1 MSVKNDLNNLKL
13 NIQDV
18 RSKLY
23 TNLVNKGVT
32 NITATSTLNEL
43 ADSVSGMTNDLP
55 IEEDVKQIE
64 QLLLDEFSK
73 DWDTEYCYHN
83 DCLCIYS
90 NDTNLYSSE
99 LWNNFYYDVNEQSY
113 KQMYCLDGSNEYNTP
128 YLPYDLT
135 KDKIFTCYVYDENTQ
150 ETNETTKLFSGFAK
164 RKDMNYPIEVQYND
178 ISGNTNTMLLSD
190 RDFNCKELSEWGYYN
205 DAYIE
210 NPLTY
215 NQYNTLHQKIELT
228 NYYRNNTPYDDSNAC
243 GNISLNTGSTSWG
256 YIEIIDDDT
265 LLFKDSQESYSNI
278 KFEGQKFLNV
288 FVNGKHYTKF
298 KYIPSQ
304 SKTDK
309 NYDLYKFPLRV
320 GNVKEFKVLPN
331 DRPLITMERLFE
343 GYYGIERIN
352 LPELYTNN
360 VTDMSHMFANC
371 SSLRVINMP
380 YLTTEGVTDMGYM
393 FANCSSLQYL
403 DLSNFDTSSVGNMDE
418 MFSGCTSL
426 QSLDLSNFDT
436 SSVTDMNNMF
446 ANCSSLQS
454 LDLSNF
460 DTSNVNG
467 MGYMFANCS
476 SLQSLDLSNFDTS
489 NVNGMSGMIGNCPL
503 LRDFKINGMGRGT
516 YFSMYLGSCLLLGVN
531 SEDFPNALQSF
542 KDTFIYD
549 IYDRAAAENAGTLQF
564 STNTLSLL
572 TEDEIAQITSKGYTI
587 A

>member
-43 ADSVSGMTNDLP
+43 ADSVSGITNDLP

-73 DWDTEYCYHN
+73 EWNTEYCYHN

-90 NDTNLYSSE
+90 NDTNLYSTE
-99 LWNNFYYDVNEQSY
+99 LWNNFYYDVNEQNN

-135 KDKIFTCYVYDENTQ
+135 KDKTYYRDYYNENTYIM
-150 ETNETTKLFSGFAK
+150 EYHSKLFSGFVK
-164 RKDMNYPIEVQYND
+164 RKDLNYPIEVQYND
-178 ISGNTNTMLLSD
+178 ISGNTNTMLLS
-190 RDFNCKELSEWGYYN
+190 NKEFKLKEIDEWGYYN
-205 DAYIE
+205 DVYIE

-215 NQYNTLHQKIELT
+215 NQYHTFHQKIELT

-256 YIEIIDDDT
+256 HIEIIDDDT
-265 LLFKDSQESYSNI
+265 LLFKDSQTSYSNI

-320 GNVKEFKVLPN
+320 GNVKEFEVLPN

-343 GYYGIERIN
+343 GYYGMERIN

-360 VTDMSHMFANC
+360 VTDMGYMFANC

-393 FANCSSLQYL
+393 FANCSSLQSL
-403 DLSNFDTSSVGNMDE
+403 ELSNFDTSSVCNMDE

-436 SSVTDMNNMF
+436 SNVNDMN
-446 ANCSSLQS
+446 
-454 LDLSNF
+454 
-460 DTSNVNG
+460 
-467 MGYMFANCS
+467 YMFANCS

-542 KDTFIYD
+542 KDTFIYN
-549 IYDRAAAENAGTLQF
+549 IYDRAAEDAGTLQF
-564 STNTLSLL
+564 STDTLSLL
-572 TEDEIAQITSKGYTI
+572 TDDEIAEITSKGYTI

>member
-55 IEEDVKQIE
+55 IEEDVRQIE

-73 DWDTEYCYHN
+73 GSNTEYCYHN

-99 LWNNFYYDVNEQSY
+99 LWNNFYYDVNEQSN

-128 YLPYDLT
+128 YLPYDFT
-135 KDKIFTCYVYDENTQ
+135 KDKTFTCLVYDENTQ
-150 ETNETTKLFSGFAK
+150 DTNETTKLFSGFAK

-190 RDFNCKELSEWGYYN
+190 KNFNCKELSEWGYYD

-215 NQYNTLHQKIELT
+215 NQYNTFHQKLELT

-243 GNISLNTGSTSWG
+243 GNVSLNTGSTSFG

-265 LLFKDSQESYSNI
+265 LLFKDSQQSYSNI

-320 GNVKEFKVLPN
+320 GNVKEFEVLPN
-331 DRPLITMERLFE
+331 DRPLITMTNLFE
-343 GYYGIERIN
+343 GYYGMERIN

-360 VTDMSHMFANC
+360 VTSMGYMFSNC

-380 YLTTEGVTDMGYM
+380 YLTTEGVTSMDNM
-393 FANCSSLQYL
+393 FSNCS
-403 DLSNFDTSSVGNMDE
+403 
-418 MFSGCTSL
+418 SL
-426 QSLDLSNFDT
+426 QSLDLSNFNT
-436 SSVTDMNNMF
+436 SSVTTMNEMF
-446 ANCSSLQS
+446 YNCSSLQS

-467 MGYMFANCS
+467 MNYMFANCT
-476 SLQSLDLSNFDTS
+476 SLQSLDLSNFNTS
-489 NVNGMSGMIGNCPL
+489 NVTHMSNIIGNCPL
-503 LRDFKINGMGRGT
+503 LRDFRINGMGRGS
-516 YFSMYLGSCLLLGVN
+516 YFSMYLGNCLLLGVN

-542 KDTFIYD
+542 KDTFIYN

-572 TEDEIAQITSKGYTI
+572 TEDEIAEITSKGYTI